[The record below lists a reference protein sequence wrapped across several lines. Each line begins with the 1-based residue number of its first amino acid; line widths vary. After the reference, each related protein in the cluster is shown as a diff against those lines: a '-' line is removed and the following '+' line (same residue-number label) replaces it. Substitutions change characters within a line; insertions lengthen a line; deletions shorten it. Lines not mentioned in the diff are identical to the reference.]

1 MVFKILKKFTALSV
15 LTGALLAFAPAM
27 AQDISRKTER
37 EIAEAME
44 LSDDG
49 NRAGAVERINDRLDD
64 RGLNDTDR
72 AALLLA
78 RATAYAAGEGGDLAA
93 AEADLQAALELP
105 GVPGW
110 QRDEIVQALAEIYV
124 FQGRQE
130 EALTVLRDHD
140 RRYGSADTIQQ
151 MIHELEIDT
160 GAKIPTELPDRQM
173 KPVSTRAPS
182 FPAGCAR
189 GASEYKVSVVFDV
202 SATGDPANIR
212 ILDSTDPC
220 LAPAAITTVSSWRF
234 DPAVQSGY
242 FVITR
247 DVPVTVTFT
256 AG

>member
-1 MVFKILKKFTALSV
+1 MVFHLFKKFTALSV
-15 LTGALLAFAPAM
+15 LTGALFALAPAM

-44 LSDDG
+44 LSGEG
-49 NRAGAVERINDRLDD
+49 NRAGAVERISGRLDD
-64 RGLNDTDR
+64 RGLNDADR

-93 AEADLQAALELP
+93 AEADLSAALALP

-110 QRDEIVQALAEIYV
+110 QRDKIVEALAEIYV
-124 FQGRQE
+124 FQGRQQD
-130 EALTVLRDHD
+130 ALAVLRDHD
-140 RRYGSADTIQQ
+140 RLYGSSDTIQQ
-151 MIHELEIDT
+151 MIHELEIDI
-160 GAKIPTELPDRQM
+160 GAKIPTDLPDRPM

-189 GASEYKVSVVFDV
+189 GAPEYTVSVVFDV
-202 SATGDPANIR
+202 TATGDPVNIR

-220 LAPAAITTVSSWRF
+220 LAPAAMTTVSSWRF

-247 DVPVTVTFT
+247 DIPVTVTFT

>member
-1 MVFKILKKFTALSV
+1 MVFKVFKKFTALSV
-15 LTGALLAFAPAM
+15 LTGALFAFAPAM

-44 LSDDG
+44 LSEEG

-78 RATAYAAGEGGDLAA
+78 RAKTHAAGEGGDLAA
-93 AEADLQAALELP
+93 AEADLQAALALP

-110 QRDEIVQALAEIYV
+110 QRDEVVQALAELYV
-124 FQGRQE
+124 FQGRPEQ
-130 EALTVLRDHD
+130 ALSVLRDHD
-140 RRYGSADTIQQ
+140 SLYGSSDTIQQ

-160 GAKIPTELPDRQM
+160 GVKIPTDLPDRPI

-189 GASEYKVSVVFDV
+189 GAPEYKVSVVFDV
-202 SATGDPANIR
+202 SVTGDPVNIR

-220 LAPAAITTVSSWRF
+220 LAPAAMTTVSSWRF